1 MNVLGR
7 ETAPCGRNNI
17 TWMQKTG
24 VMSPQPKQG
33 RGSPANQQRLEEGR
47 RESSLQ
53 VSEGAGPCQ
62 HLDFGSSQ
70 PPGLRQCDF
79 IVLSHPGH
87 GASLQQ
93 PQEANSV
100 TIPDHGETPE
110 PESGLQSQIASI
122 QPLPSR
128 MILSKHWPHLSEP
141 WFPHL

>member
-1 MNVLGR
+1 
-7 ETAPCGRNNI
+7 
-17 TWMQKTG
+17 
-24 VMSPQPKQG
+24 MSPQPKQG
-33 RGSPANQQRLEEGR
+33 RGSPANQQKLEEGR

-93 PQEANSV
+93 PQETNSV

-110 PESGLQSQIASI
+110 REIWRFSECPFTYQAKDVIRIRISQKIRRKGAYNIQRTQNSVYFLQTGKPPDFLAIG
-122 QPLPSR
+122 
-128 MILSKHWPHLSEP
+128 
-141 WFPHL
+141 